1 MLGFSPSQR
10 TGKKKSDGTLMFLH
24 HMLLVTGIHSS
35 LQQLEKKKQKTEA
48 FGSKLA
54 VVDEVTD
61 KPSAPIKAVCFT

>member
-1 MLGFSPSQR
+1 
-10 TGKKKSDGTLMFLH
+10 
-24 HMLLVTGIHSS
+24 MLLVTGIHSS
-35 LQQLEKKKQKTEA
+35 LQQLEKKKKKTEA